1 MKRAVL
7 FGMLTVVAMGGA
19 QAQSNASDP
28 FGRQENTASGL
39 IGILYD
45 FKQNQK
51 RQPTGL
57 RPDDYTRV
65 LGEFLRKGWSE
76 DVLNRYFRAT
86 RPLYTTQ
93 IFIPEMN
100 ADQAPRAFGVEK
112 IIRPASWIVYYKGQ
126 VSAPEDGAYRFLA
139 YADDVIAVAVDGRVV
154 CLAGRPDTA
163 ARLKVWN
170 LPEQGPEIPAA
181 NGKLVY
187 GDWMELKKDQPIDL
201 DVIVGE
207 RPGGL
212 FSAFLLYQ
220 KRGESYPVDASG
232 RPLYPVFQLA
242 PLPAVSAPRDKAPA
256 HGVSTRPWTSWQ

>member
-1 MKRAVL
+1 
-7 FGMLTVVAMGGA
+7 MGVQA
-19 QAQSNASDP
+19 QA
-28 FGRQENTASGL
+28 NTATSFGSRENATSGL

-45 FKQNQK
+45 FKQDQK

-57 RPDDYTRV
+57 RPEDYTKV
-65 LGEFLRKGWSE
+65 LAEFLRKGWSE

-86 RPLYTTQ
+86 RPLYTSQ

-100 ADQAPRAFGVEK
+100 ADQAPKAFGVEK

-126 VSAPEDGAYRFLA
+126 VSAPEDGTYRFLA

-163 ARLKVWN
+163 NQLPSWKA
-170 LPEQGPEIPAA
+170 PEQGTEIPAA

-201 DVIVGE
+201 DIIIGE

-212 FSAFLLYQ
+212 FSAFLLYE
-220 KRGESYPVDASG
+220 KRGAPYPADAAG
-232 RPLYPVFQLA
+232 LIRYPVFQLA
-242 PLPAVSAPRDKAPA
+242 PSEIPPAPA
-256 HGVSTRPWTSWQ
+256 KKTAPFSVSGRPWTGIQ